1 MSVCYVANTASVAHE
16 AFDEEAV
23 LINLERGTYFS
34 LRQSA
39 PTLWLLIQQPVSVE
53 ALVGLL
59 GRELPELPED
69 AAGMIASMLET
80 LVEEG
85 CVLKLD
91 TPEQLPTDLA
101 PIALLGGSFS
111 RPEVQTFHDLQ
122 ELIVIDPVHEVADF
136 DGWPH
141 RPPPFTL
148 D

>member
-1 MSVCYVANTASVAHE
+1 MPVCYVAKTASVAHE
-16 AFDEEAV
+16 TFDEETV

-34 LRQSA
+34 LRGSA
-39 PTLWLLIQQPVSVE
+39 PALWLLLQQPISVE
-53 ALVGLL
+53 GLVGVLA
-59 GRELPELPED
+59 GAVRLPED
-69 AAGMIASMLET
+69 AVATIGAMLAQLET
-80 LVEEG
+80 EG

-91 TPEQLPTDLA
+91 TPEQLPSDLA
-101 PIALLGGSFS
+101 PLALLGGSFS

-141 RPPPFTL
+141 RPPAFAL

>member
-1 MSVCYVANTASVAHE
+1 MPVCYVANTASVAHE
-16 AFDEEAV
+16 AFDEETV

-34 LRQSA
+34 LRGSA
-39 PTLWLLIQQPVSVE
+39 PALWLLLQQPVSVE
-53 ALVGLL
+53 GLVGVLA
-59 GRELPELPED
+59 REVPALPAD
-69 AAGMIASMLET
+69 AGVTIGAMLDQLEA
-80 LVEEG
+80 EG

>member
-1 MSVCYVANTASVAHE
+1 MSVCYVANSASVAHE
-16 AFDEEAV
+16 AFDEETV

-59 GRELPELPED
+59 AREVPALPAD
-69 AAGMIASMLET
+69 AAGMIAAMLEI

-91 TPEQLPTDLA
+91 AAAALPTDLSPLA
-101 PIALLGGSFS
+101 RLGGVWA
-111 RPEVQTFHDLQ
+111 PPIVQAFHDLQ
-122 ELIVIDPVHEVADF
+122 ELIAIDPVHEVHDF

-141 RPPPFTL
+141 RPPPFAL

>member
-1 MSVCYVANTASVAHE
+1 MPVCYVANTASVAHE
-16 AFDEEAV
+16 AFDEETV

-34 LRQSA
+34 LRGSA
-39 PTLWLLIQQPVSVE
+39 PTLWLLLQQPVSVE
-53 ALVGLL
+53 GLVGVLA
-59 GRELPELPED
+59 REVPLPAD
-69 AAGMIASMLET
+69 AGAAIGAMLEQ
-80 LVEEG
+80 LAVEG

-91 TPEQLPTDLA
+91 APEQLPTDLSSL
-101 PIALLGGSFS
+101 ALLGGSFS
-111 RPEVQTFHDLQ
+111 LPDVQTFHDLQ